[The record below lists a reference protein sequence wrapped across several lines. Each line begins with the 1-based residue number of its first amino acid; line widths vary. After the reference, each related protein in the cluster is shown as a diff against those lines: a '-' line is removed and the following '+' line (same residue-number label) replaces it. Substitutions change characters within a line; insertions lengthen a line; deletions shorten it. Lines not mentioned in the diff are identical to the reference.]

1 MSIVDLTRK
10 GLVDNA
16 ILWLTANNI
25 CTSFYALMYFMS
37 VTFDALV
44 SFNAWHARLQK
55 MIQMK

>member
-16 ILWLTANNI
+16 LLRLTVNNI
-25 CTSFYALMYFMS
+25 CTSFYGLMCFMS

-44 SFNAWHARLQK
+44 SSNAWHARLQK
-55 MIQMK
+55 LSQMK